1 MRQAAAGMVPMR
13 EIAAI
18 IWVITPLSLLAFGGG
33 ASILAPLHDAFVNHY
48 QWLTAR
54 EYVDYFAISRTS
66 PGPGAMLVTLIGWKL
81 AGWGGAVAATISI
94 FLPSS
99 LLCYRIAKVWNRH
112 RGTPLH
118 RALEQ
123 GLLPIGTGLT
133 FAGAIIT
140 QHTSGTGALGWVIVA
155 IATGVLMA
163 KNLHPLLV
171 LFGGGLLMLLV
182 RMVTG

>member
-1 MRQAAAGMVPMR
+1 MR
-13 EIAAI
+13 EITALI
-18 IWVITPLSLLAFGGG
+18 LVLTPLSLLSFGGG
-33 ASILAPLHDAFVNHY
+33 ASILAPLHEAFVEHY
-48 QWLTAR
+48 KWMTSR

-81 AGWGGAVAATISI
+81 AGWSGAVVATIAI

-99 LLCYRIAKVWNRH
+99 LLCYRVAKIWNQH

-133 FAGAIIT
+133 IAGAIIT
-140 QHTSGTGALGWVIVA
+140 QHTAQSG
-155 IATGVLMA
+155 ATGWLISLTAAGLMIWRSF
-163 KNLHPLLV
+163 HPMLALATGGAIF
-171 LFGGGLLMLLV
+171 LAIRTFFG
-182 RMVTG
+182 

>member
-1 MRQAAAGMVPMR
+1 MR
-13 EIAAI
+13 EIVAI
-18 IWVITPLSLLAFGGG
+18 VLVLTPLSLLSFGGG
-33 ASILAPLHDAFVNHY
+33 ASILAPLHDAFVTHY

-81 AGWGGAVAATISI
+81 AGWSGALVATISI

-99 LLCYRIAKVWNRH
+99 LLCYRVAKVWNRH
-112 RGTPLH
+112 RGSPLH

-133 FAGAIIT
+133 IAGAILT
-140 QHTSGTGALGWVIVA
+140 QHTAGSGVLGWVIVA
-155 IATGVLMA
+155 LATTVIMFRNPHPLVLMA
-163 KNLHPLLV
+163 C
-171 LFGGGLLMLLV
+171 GGSLMLLI
-182 RMVTG
+182 RFALG

>member
-1 MRQAAAGMVPMR
+1 MR
-13 EIAAI
+13 EIVALLI
-18 IWVITPLSLLAFGGG
+18 VITPLSLLSFGGG
-33 ASILAPLHDAFVNHY
+33 ASILAPLHEAFVTHY
-48 QWLTAR
+48 QWLTSR

-81 AGWGGAVAATISI
+81 AGWTGAVVATIAI

-133 FAGAIIT
+133 IAGAVIT
-140 QHTSGTGALGWVIVA
+140 QHTSQTGTAGWVIAVA
-155 IATGVLMA
+155 VAAILLVR
-163 KNLHPLLV
+163 NLHPLLM
-171 LFGGGLLMLLV
+171 LACGGAFMLLL
-182 RMVTG
+182 RTVTG

>member
-1 MRQAAAGMVPMR
+1 MR
-13 EIAAI
+13 EIIAL
-18 IWVITPLSLLAFGGG
+18 VIVLTPLSLLSFGGG
-33 ASILAPLHDAFVNHY
+33 ASILAPLHEAFVTHY
-48 QWLTAR
+48 QWLTSR

-81 AGWGGAVAATISI
+81 AGWPGAVVATIAI

-123 GLLPIGTGLT
+123 GLLPVGTGLT
-133 FAGAIIT
+133 LAGAIIT
-140 QHTSGTGALGWVIVA
+140 QHTSGTGALGWVIAVA
-155 IATGVLMA
+155 AAALLLWRSV
-163 KNLHPLLV
+163 HPLLV
-171 LFGGGLLMLLV
+171 LACGGVLMLGLRAV
-182 RMVTG
+182 AAAAFG

>member
-1 MRQAAAGMVPMR
+1 MR
-13 EIAAI
+13 EIVAI
-18 IWVITPLSLLAFGGG
+18 ITVMVPLSLLSFGGG
-33 ASILAPLHDAFVNHY
+33 ASILAPLHEAFVTHY
-48 QWLTAR
+48 KWLTSR
-54 EYVDYFAISRTS
+54 EYVDYFAISRSS

-81 AGWGGAVAATISI
+81 AGWSGALVATVAI

-99 LLCYRIAKVWNRH
+99 LLCYRVAKVWNRH

-140 QHTSGTGALGWVIVA
+140 QQTSQTGTIGWLITLAATALLLWR
-155 IATGVLMA
+155 
-163 KNLHPLLV
+163 NPHPLLV
-171 LFGGGLLMLLV
+171 LACGGGLMLWL
-182 RMVTG
+182 RTLSP

>member
-1 MRQAAAGMVPMR
+1 MR
-13 EIAAI
+13 EIL
-18 IWVITPLSLLAFGGG
+18 VIVYVLTPLSLLSFGGG
-33 ASILAPLHDAFVNHY
+33 ASILAPMHDAFVTHY
-48 QWLTAR
+48 QWLTSR

-81 AGWGGAVAATISI
+81 AGWTGAVVATVSI

-99 LLCYRIAKVWNRH
+99 LLCYRVAKVWNRH

-133 FAGAIIT
+133 IAGAILT
-140 QHTSGTGALGWVIVA
+140 QHTAGSGALGWLIVA
-155 IATGVLMA
+155 AATAVIMLR
-163 KNLHPLLV
+163 NPHPLV
-171 LFGGGLLMLLV
+171 LLACGGSSMLLI
-182 RMVTG
+182 RFLMG

>member
-1 MRQAAAGMVPMR
+1 MR
-13 EIAAI
+13 EIIAL
-18 IWVITPLSLLAFGGG
+18 VIVLAPLSLLSFGGG
-33 ASILAPLHDAFVNHY
+33 ASILAPLHEAFVTHY
-48 QWLTAR
+48 GWMTSR

-81 AGWGGAVAATISI
+81 AGWPGAVVATIAI

-99 LLCYRIAKVWNRH
+99 LLCYRVAKVWNRH

-133 FAGAIIT
+133 FAGAILT
-140 QHTSGTGALGWVIVA
+140 QHTSQTGASGWVIA
-155 IATGVLMA
+155 IAATAVVMLRSY
-163 KNLHPLLV
+163 HPLIVLACGGMLMLV
-171 LFGGGLLMLLV
+171 LRAAGL
-182 RMVTG
+182 

>member
-1 MRQAAAGMVPMR
+1 MSRAAEAARMR
-13 EIAAI
+13 EIAI
-18 IWVITPLSLLAFGGG
+18 IVFVITPLSLLAFGGG
-33 ASILAPLHDAFVNHY
+33 ASILAPLNDAFVNHY
-48 QWLTAR
+48 KWLTAR

-66 PGPGAMLVTLIGWKL
+66 PGPGAMLVTLIGWKT
-81 AGWGGAVAATISI
+81 AGWGGALAATIAI

-99 LLCYRIAKVWNRH
+99 LLCYRVAKVWNRH

-140 QHTSGTGALGWVIVA
+140 QQTSGTGPMGWLVVA
-155 IATGVLMA
+155 VATGVLMYR
-163 KNLHPLLV
+163 NLHPLLV
-171 LFGGGLLMLLV
+171 LACGGLFMLV
-182 RMVTG
+182 IRSTIG

>member
-1 MRQAAAGMVPMR
+1 MR
-13 EIAAI
+13 EIWALI
-18 IWVITPLSLLAFGGG
+18 VVITPLSLLSFGGG
-33 ASILAPLHDAFVNHY
+33 ASILAPLHEAFVTHY
-48 QWLTAR
+48 QWLTSR

-81 AGWGGAVAATISI
+81 SGWPGAAVATVAI

-112 RGTPLH
+112 RGSRLH

-133 FAGAIIT
+133 IAGAIIT
-140 QHTSGTGALGWVIVA
+140 QHTSGTGATGWLLVLA
-155 IATGVLMA
+155 ATIVLMLR
-163 KNLHPLLV
+163 NLHPLLV
-171 LFGGGLLMLLV
+171 LACGGLMMLLIRV
-182 RMVTG
+182 AGW

>member
-1 MRQAAAGMVPMR
+1 MAELR
-13 EIAAI
+13 AI
-18 IWVITPLSLLAFGGG
+18 VLVMAPLSLLSFGGG
-33 ASILAPLHDAFVNHY
+33 ASILAPLHDAFVLHY
-48 QWLTAR
+48 KWLTAR

-81 AGWGGAVAATISI
+81 AGWPGAVVATLSI

-118 RALEQ
+118 RALEA
-123 GLLPIGTGLT
+123 GLLPVGVGLT

-140 QHTSGTGALGWVIVA
+140 QHTSGTGLVGWGIAVA
-155 IATGVLMA
+155 AASLLMWRS
-163 KNLHPLLV
+163 LHPLLV
-171 LFGGGLLMLLV
+171 LACGGALMLVL
-182 RMVTG
+182 RAVT